1 MRRGMSPVA
10 VVALALLAGC
20 FQAEAPPPAAARSD
34 LQGVQRL
41 ADRPDGQTVP
51 KLAAIARDDG
61 DPAVRQE
68 ALYAIADIGT
78 DADAPVIAQSLRD
91 PDSSVRIAAIDV
103 LSTMDGEAP
112 AALLIEALNDPDPA
126 IRLRAVDALGDIEGP
141 MASAAL
147 QQALGDAD
155 AGVRA
160 AAGELLEEPG
170 R

>member
-1 MRRGMSPVA
+1 MKAILIAVA
-10 VVALALLAGC
+10 TLLAGC
-20 FQAEAPPPAAARSD
+20 FQAEAPPPAQSE
-34 LQGVQRL
+34 LQRVQRL
-41 ADRPDGQTVP
+41 ADRPDGQSAS
-51 KLAAIARDDG
+51 KLAAIARDEVN
-61 DPAVRQE
+61 PAVRQE
-68 ALYAIADIGT
+68 ALYAIADVGT
-78 DADAPVIAQSLRD
+78 EADAPVIAQSLRD

-103 LSTMDGEAP
+103 LSTMDGDAP

-126 IRLRAVDALGDIEGP
+126 IRLRVVDALGDIEGP